1 MALLLLSI
9 VGMEMVGQGLSAE
22 QELALQ
28 AEDARREEVQR
39 YFGYEDLAYR
49 YITIPYDITMQTNQQ
64 GRFVDIGYAL
74 FALLPIALLIFTY
87 KKKRLF
93 YTILSCSTLYLFV
106 CYRYSYIRDKMSVAY
121 NPISDDLSQSVAGKK
136 GWAQEILEVLYRI
149 GEFVTEP
156 IVLVIDQFTDIRDSA
171 TYPIIISLLLF
182 ALIMVLRK
190 KVSLVNGFL
199 WILGSIYFFLWWILS
214 GGIIWYGLL
223 MIPLGY
229 VLLAKANRSV
239 VPLRIQQ
246 LRSIIFIV
254 VLGSY
259 ALLAYTLRV
268 SNINVYQK
276 DYPDNGMLISDRRT
290 FPYLIGQADRRTSLQ
305 QLSPNLPI
313 ALDRINSDSSIVY
326 QIGSSLNYEIN
337 QNHKRVFEDN
347 LLSYFLHLTERYPSR
362 SGLTNYF
369 KSVGIKYFIVDL
381 RLPTLDHTP
390 EKTLRE
396 KYKVLM
402 FGYLRNNDAVELV
415 ATDQVISIEQVDGS
429 KREFPGVFGDKI
441 ITLGS
446 YAVFEIK

>member
-1 MALLLLSI
+1 
-9 VGMEMVGQGLSAE
+9 
-22 QELALQ
+22 
-28 AEDARREEVQR
+28 
-39 YFGYEDLAYR
+39 
-49 YITIPYDITMQTNQQ
+49 
-64 GRFVDIGYAL
+64 
-74 FALLPIALLIFTY
+74 
-87 KKKRLF
+87 
-93 YTILSCSTLYLFV
+93 
-106 CYRYSYIRDKMSVAY
+106 
-121 NPISDDLSQSVAGKK
+121 
-136 GWAQEILEVLYRI
+136 
-149 GEFVTEP
+149 
-156 IVLVIDQFTDIRDSA
+156 
-171 TYPIIISLLLF
+171 
-182 ALIMVLRK
+182 
-190 KVSLVNGFL
+190 
-199 WILGSIYFFLWWILS
+199 
-214 GGIIWYGLL
+214 

-276 DYPDNGMLISDRRT
+276 DHPDNGKLITDYRT

-347 LLSYFLHLTERYPSR
+347 LLSYFLHLTEQYPSR

-415 ATDQVISIEQVDGS
+415 ATDQVISIEQVDGT

>member
-1 MALLLLSI
+1 LLL
-9 VGMEMVGQGLSAE
+9 
-22 QELALQ
+22 
-28 AEDARREEVQR
+28 
-39 YFGYEDLAYR
+39 
-49 YITIPYDITMQTNQQ
+49 
-64 GRFVDIGYAL
+64 
-74 FALLPIALLIFTY
+74 
-87 KKKRLF
+87 
-93 YTILSCSTLYLFV
+93 
-106 CYRYSYIRDKMSVAY
+106 
-121 NPISDDLSQSVAGKK
+121 AGKK

-276 DYPDNGMLISDRRT
+276 DHPDNGKLITDYRT

-347 LLSYFLHLTERYPSR
+347 LLS
-362 SGLTNYF
+362 
-369 KSVGIKYFIVDL
+369 
-381 RLPTLDHTP
+381 
-390 EKTLRE
+390 
-396 KYKVLM
+396 
-402 FGYLRNNDAVELV
+402 
-415 ATDQVISIEQVDGS
+415 
-429 KREFPGVFGDKI
+429 
-441 ITLGS
+441 
-446 YAVFEIK
+446 